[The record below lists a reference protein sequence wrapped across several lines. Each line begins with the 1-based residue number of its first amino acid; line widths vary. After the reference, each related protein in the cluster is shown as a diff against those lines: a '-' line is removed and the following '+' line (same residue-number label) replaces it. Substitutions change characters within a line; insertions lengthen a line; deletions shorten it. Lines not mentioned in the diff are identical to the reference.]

1 MEVENYGPKTIEG
14 NYQSDIYSITYNNE
28 GLTILIGTT
37 DENRIRKELR
47 INFEYA
53 DGLRFLDEGDLMKY
67 WESKA
72 FRPPYN
78 IFEILSGGWSNGE
91 KLEPGI
97 LGVSSSVG
105 TREWFIVTSNDCITV
120 LCNTEPT
127 CESINA

>member
-1 MEVENYGPKTIEG
+1 MKVESYGPKTIEG
-14 NYQSDIYSITYNNE
+14 NNQSDIYSITYNNE

-37 DENRIRKELR
+37 DESRIRKELR

-53 DGLRFLDEGDLMKY
+53 DGFRFLDEGDLMKY
-67 WESKA
+67 WSSDA
-72 FRPPYN
+72 FLPPYN

-91 KLEPGI
+91 KLEPGM
-97 LGVSSSVG
+97 LSVSSSVG

-127 CESINA
+127 CEFINA